1 MSVLVLKTNF
11 GHSESFEDKLKL
23 YTVLEPD
30 DRRKGVWG
38 RGVSKI
44 KSIILKTSFREVLVN
59 PQDGGWHDASSV
71 IGDTMTID
79 WCDGRA
85 WQVRGTR
92 AIVTL

>member
-1 MSVLVLKTNF
+1 MFLSVLVLKTNF

-44 KSIILKTSFREVLVN
+44 KSMIL
-59 PQDGGWHDASSV
+59 
-71 IGDTMTID
+71 
-79 WCDGRA
+79 
-85 WQVRGTR
+85 
-92 AIVTL
+92 